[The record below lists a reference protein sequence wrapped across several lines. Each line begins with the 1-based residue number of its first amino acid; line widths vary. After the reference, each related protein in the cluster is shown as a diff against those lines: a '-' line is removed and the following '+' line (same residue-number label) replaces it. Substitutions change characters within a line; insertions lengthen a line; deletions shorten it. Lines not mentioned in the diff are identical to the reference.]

1 MSVLLI
7 AEHNNKELKAF
18 TLNAVTAASQI
29 DSDVHALVIG
39 NSCGDAAK
47 AASELPLVK
56 KVITVE
62 APHYEN
68 FIAENF
74 AMHNTHP
81 IRPDKSWLYSSIN
94 HSRCHAKTNAELPK
108 GQKLVSQ
115 TNQWLIHS

>member
-39 NSCGDAAK
+39 NNCAEAAK

-62 APHYEN
+62 ASTVITFLTNGSSEAALAASAQL
-68 FIAENF
+68 F
-74 AMHNTHP
+74 P
-81 IRPDKSWLYSSIN
+81 I
-94 HSRCHAKTNAELPK
+94 TNA
-108 GQKLVSQ
+108 
-115 TNQWLIHS
+115 